1 MDVFWKKLKCKKYE
15 DPPSICEIKPLC
27 TPCKVEQT

>member
-1 MDVFWKKLKCKKYE
+1 MDVFKNLEKCKKYE

-27 TPCKVEQT
+27 TPCKVD